1 MSYGDECGIVF
12 FLLFRVVNVSMI
24 SLFAKKQVFE
34 KFGLTTVF

>member
-1 MSYGDECGIVF
+1 MSYGDECGTA
-12 FLLFRVVNVSMI
+12 FLLFEVANASMI

>member
-12 FLLFRVVNVSMI
+12 LLFSVANVSMI
-24 SLFAKKQVFE
+24 SLFAKKLVFE